1 MSDLSLLGLEMDVL
15 WGTDAYGRD
24 EPAPLVA
31 VAAASDG
38 CAVRISSSVP
48 PALAAQV
55 RLDESVLSGTGDPS
69 RRPPELDRW
78 AELLAPVVPVTVSEG
93 PSYLVKSPRSVSGV
107 GQMHTSAQMVPAMLA
122 AARPQAW
129 WQPQE
134 WEELLTGRLGPWAIA
149 MDGSHV
155 VALCHT
161 PRSRHGSAEAGV
173 WTHPDARR
181 RGHAAAVTAAWADVA
196 GEGSRRALLQHLR
209 AQPRFPGVARRLGL
223 RPLGWIWR
231 VHPTAEPAADDPQ
244 LRPPAG

>member
-78 AELLAPVVPVTVSEG
+78 AELLAPVVPVTVTGG
-93 PSYLVKSPRSVSGV
+93 PSYLVKSARSVSGV
-107 GQMHTSAQMVPAMLA
+107 GQMHTSAQMVPAMLT

-134 WEELLTGRLGPWAIA
+134 W
-149 MDGSHV
+149 
-155 VALCHT
+155 
-161 PRSRHGSAEAGV
+161 RSC
-173 WTHPDARR
+173 
-181 RGHAAAVTAAWADVA
+181 
-196 GEGSRRALLQHLR
+196 
-209 AQPRFPGVARRLGL
+209 
-223 RPLGWIWR
+223 
-231 VHPTAEPAADDPQ
+231 
-244 LRPPAG
+244 